1 MGGAL
6 FVEAPSMALLS
17 SALFE
22 SNAVLVRR
30 SGRFRVVGGHAAA
43 RLSLVAQVSYGVG
56 YGGAVYVMSGRATLL
71 DCTLRRNA
79 AKIFPATGRHAS
91 GGAAAIDSSGSL
103 ELIGVR
109 LLLNDAG
116 GTGEF
121 DLSPLYTAQAM
132 AYRIARAAHIDCAGQ
147 VTLVDSLEHSVP
159 SIVEF
164 GRAVR
169 TWCRT
174 AGVCG
179 IGIDHRPRNR
189 SNCPPRLHVR
199 KRRCG
204 CRAAQA
210 DRLAEPSC
218 DAWVHS
224 YEYYSRCP

>member
-22 SNAVLVRR
+22 SNAVLVRP

-91 GGAAAIDSSGSL
+91 GGAAAIGSSGSL

-109 LLLNDAG
+109 LLSNDAG

-121 DLSPLYTAQAM
+121 EFNLAYTAQAM
-132 AYRIARAAHIDCAGQ
+132 ASGIARAAHIDCAGQ
-147 VTLVDSLEHSVP
+147 VTLVDS
-159 SIVEF
+159 SILSPPASSSAERSELGV
-164 GRAVR
+164 G
-169 TWCRT
+169 

-189 SNCPPRLHVR
+189 SNSPPRLHVR

-210 DRLAEPSC
+210 DRRAEPSC

-224 YEYYSRCP
+224 YEYDCRCS